1 MQITYN
7 GTPYTV
13 KIDTA
18 NERKYIKVYKQGEI
32 APILGTTLSLNITV
46 KRIKDYVLSRL
57 NQLSYEDKKPL
68 LKP

>member
-1 MQITYN
+1 MLITYN

-32 APILGTTLSLNITV
+32 APILGTILSQSITV
-46 KRIKDYVLSRL
+46 KRIKEYVLCRL
-57 NQLSYEDKKPL
+57 NQLTYEDKKHL
-68 LKP
+68 FN

>member
-18 NERKYIKVYKQGEI
+18 NERKYIKVYKQGEV

-46 KRIKDYVLSRL
+46 KRIKEYVLSRL
-57 NQLSYEDKKPL
+57 NQLNYEDKKPL
-68 LKP
+68 FKP

>member
-1 MQITYN
+1 MLITYN

-18 NERKYIKVYKQGEI
+18 NERKYIKVYKDGEI
-32 APILGTTLSLNITV
+32 TPILGTTLSLNITV